1 MPAQLSRKLCG
12 RDDPEGKESR
22 TMNIGYAMKIGFRS
36 IRAGAAS
43 LDRVARAGGKVRLGK
58 NGPTVVQAAAAGI
71 IISQL
76 NKASK
81 DKKDKKAEKNAVNDR
96 KADAAGAGAG
106 RAGRGRGVKKN
117 SMALSMIRTG
127 CNIRK
132 AARNTE
138 RVYNLVQFSKKFR

>member
-1 MPAQLSRKLCG
+1 
-12 RDDPEGKESR
+12 
-22 TMNIGYAMKIGFRS
+22 MNIGYAMKIGFRS

-43 LDRVARAGGKVRLGK
+43 LDRITRAGGKVRLGK

>member
-1 MPAQLSRKLCG
+1 
-12 RDDPEGKESR
+12 
-22 TMNIGYAMKIGFRS
+22 MNIGYAMKIGFRS

-43 LDRVARAGGKVRLGK
+43 LDRITRAGGKVRLGK
-58 NGPTVVQAAAAGI
+58 NGPTVVQATAAGI

-81 DKKDKKAEKNAVNDR
+81 DKKANKKADKNAVSDR
-96 KADAAGAGAG
+96 KADAAGTA
-106 RAGRGRGVKKN
+106 AGRGRGNKKN
-117 SMALSMIRTG
+117 NMALSMIRTG

>member
-1 MPAQLSRKLCG
+1 
-12 RDDPEGKESR
+12 
-22 TMNIGYAMKIGFRS
+22 MNIGYAMKIGFRS

-43 LDRVARAGGKVRLGK
+43 LDRVARAGKVRLGK

>member
-1 MPAQLSRKLCG
+1 
-12 RDDPEGKESR
+12 
-22 TMNIGYAMKIGFRS
+22 MNIGYAMKIGFRS

-43 LDRVARAGGKVRLGK
+43 L
-58 NGPTVVQAAAAGI
+58 VQAAAAGI

-81 DKKDKKAEKNAVNDR
+81 DKKDKKADKNAVNDR

>member
-1 MPAQLSRKLCG
+1 
-12 RDDPEGKESR
+12 
-22 TMNIGYAMKIGFRS
+22 MNIGYAMKIGFRS

-43 LDRVARAGGKVRLGK
+43 LDRITRAGGKVRLGK

-76 NKASK
+76 HKASK
-81 DKKDKKAEKNAVNDR
+81 DKKAVKKADKNAVNDM
-96 KADAAGAGAG
+96 KADAAGAGDD
-106 RAGRGRGVKKN
+106 RAGSRRGGRKS

>member
-1 MPAQLSRKLCG
+1 
-12 RDDPEGKESR
+12 
-22 TMNIGYAMKIGFRS
+22 MNIGYAMKIGFRS

-76 NKASK
+76 HKASK
-81 DKKDKKAEKNAVNDR
+81 DKKSDKKADKNAVSDM

-106 RAGRGRGVKKN
+106 RAVSRRGGRK
-117 SMALSMIRTG
+117 SSIALSMIRTG

>member
-1 MPAQLSRKLCG
+1 
-12 RDDPEGKESR
+12 
-22 TMNIGYAMKIGFRS
+22 MNIGYAMKIGFRS

-43 LDRVARAGGKVRLGK
+43 LDRITRAGGKVRLGK

-71 IISQL
+71 IIHQL
-76 NKASK
+76 HKASK
-81 DKKDKKAEKNAVNDR
+81 DKKADKNAVNDM
-96 KADAAGAGAG
+96 KADAAGAVAG
-106 RAGRGRGVKKN
+106 RAGSRRGGRKS

>member
-1 MPAQLSRKLCG
+1 
-12 RDDPEGKESR
+12 
-22 TMNIGYAMKIGFRS
+22 
-36 IRAGAAS
+36 
-43 LDRVARAGGKVRLGK
+43 
-58 NGPTVVQAAAAGI
+58 VVQAAAAGI

-81 DKKDKKAEKNAVNDR
+81 DKKADKNAVSDM

>member
-1 MPAQLSRKLCG
+1 
-12 RDDPEGKESR
+12 
-22 TMNIGYAMKIGFRS
+22 MNIGYAMKIGFRS

-76 NKASK
+76 NKASE
-81 DKKDKKAEKNAVNDR
+81 DKKDKKADKNAVNDR

>member
-1 MPAQLSRKLCG
+1 
-12 RDDPEGKESR
+12 
-22 TMNIGYAMKIGFRS
+22 MNIGYAMKIGFRS

-43 LDRVARAGGKVRLGK
+43 LDRITRAGGKVRIGK

-81 DKKDKKAEKNAVNDR
+81 DKKADKKADKNAVSDM
-96 KADAAGAGAG
+96 KADAAGAG
-106 RAGRGRGVKKN
+106 AGRGRGVKKN

>member
-1 MPAQLSRKLCG
+1 
-12 RDDPEGKESR
+12 
-22 TMNIGYAMKIGFRS
+22 MNIGYAMKIGFRS

-58 NGPTVVQAAAAGI
+58 NGPTVVQA
-71 IISQL
+71 
-76 NKASK
+76 
-81 DKKDKKAEKNAVNDR
+81 DKKAVKKADKNAVNDM
-96 KADAAGAGAG
+96 KADAAGTAAG
-106 RAGRGRGVKKN
+106 RAGRGRGNKKN
-117 SMALSMIRTG
+117 NMALSMIRTG

>member
-1 MPAQLSRKLCG
+1 
-12 RDDPEGKESR
+12 
-22 TMNIGYAMKIGFRS
+22 MNIGYAMKIGFRS
-36 IRAGAAS
+36 IRAGSAA
-43 LDRVARAGGKVRLGK
+43 LDRITRAGGKVRLGK

-81 DKKDKKAEKNAVNDR
+81 EKKAVKKADKNAVNDM
-96 KADAAGAGAG
+96 KADAAGTA
-106 RAGRGRGVKKN
+106 AGRGRGGKKN
-117 SMALSMIRTG
+117 NMALSMIRTG

>member
-1 MPAQLSRKLCG
+1 
-12 RDDPEGKESR
+12 
-22 TMNIGYAMKIGFRS
+22 MNIGYAMKIGFRS

-43 LDRVARAGGKVRLGK
+43 LDRITRAGGKVRIGK

-81 DKKDKKAEKNAVNDR
+81 DKKADKNAVNDR

>member
-1 MPAQLSRKLCG
+1 
-12 RDDPEGKESR
+12 
-22 TMNIGYAMKIGFRS
+22 MNIGYAMKIGFRS

-71 IISQL
+71 ILSQL
-76 NKASK
+76 HKASK
-81 DKKDKKAEKNAVNDR
+81 DKKTDKKADKNAVSDM
-96 KADAAGAGAG
+96 KADTAGAVAG
-106 RAGRGRGVKKN
+106 RAGSRRGGRKS

-127 CNIRK
+127 FNIRK

>member
-1 MPAQLSRKLCG
+1 
-12 RDDPEGKESR
+12 
-22 TMNIGYAMKIGFRS
+22 MNIGYAMKIGFRS

-43 LDRVARAGGKVRLGK
+43 LDRITRAGGKVRLGK

-96 KADAAGAGAG
+96 KADAAGTAAG
-106 RAGRGRGVKKN
+106 RAGRGRGGKKN
-117 SMALSMIRTG
+117 NMALSMIRTG

>member
-1 MPAQLSRKLCG
+1 
-12 RDDPEGKESR
+12 
-22 TMNIGYAMKIGFRS
+22 MNIGYAMKIGFRS

-43 LDRVARAGGKVRLGK
+43 LDRMTRAGGKVRLGK

>member
-1 MPAQLSRKLCG
+1 
-12 RDDPEGKESR
+12 
-22 TMNIGYAMKIGFRS
+22 MNIGYAMKIGFRS

-81 DKKDKKAEKNAVNDR
+81 DKKNKKADKNAVNDR

-138 RVYNLVQFSKKFR
+138 RVYNLVQFSKRFR

>member
-1 MPAQLSRKLCG
+1 
-12 RDDPEGKESR
+12 
-22 TMNIGYAMKIGFRS
+22 MNIGYAMKIGVRS

-43 LDRVARAGGKVRLGK
+43 LDRITRAGGKVRIGK

-76 NKASK
+76 NKASE
-81 DKKDKKAEKNAVNDR
+81 DKKDKKADKNAVNDR

>member
-1 MPAQLSRKLCG
+1 
-12 RDDPEGKESR
+12 
-22 TMNIGYAMKIGFRS
+22 MNIGYAMKIGFRS

-43 LDRVARAGGKVRLGK
+43 LDRITRAGGKVRIGK

-76 NKASK
+76 NKASE
-81 DKKDKKAEKNAVNDR
+81 DKKDKKADKNAVNDR

>member
-1 MPAQLSRKLCG
+1 
-12 RDDPEGKESR
+12 
-22 TMNIGYAMKIGFRS
+22 MNIGYAMKIGFRS

-71 IISQL
+71 IIS
-76 NKASK
+76 
-81 DKKDKKAEKNAVNDR
+81 
-96 KADAAGAGAG
+96 
-106 RAGRGRGVKKN
+106 KKN
-117 SMALSMIRTG
+117 NMALSMIRTG

>member
-1 MPAQLSRKLCG
+1 
-12 RDDPEGKESR
+12 
-22 TMNIGYAMKIGFRS
+22 MNIGYAMKIGFRS

-43 LDRVARAGGKVRLGK
+43 LDRITRAGGKVRLGK

-106 RAGRGRGVKKN
+106 RAGRERGVKKN

>member
-1 MPAQLSRKLCG
+1 
-12 RDDPEGKESR
+12 
-22 TMNIGYAMKIGFRS
+22 MNIGYAMKIGFRS

-81 DKKDKKAEKNAVNDR
+81 DKKNKKADKNAVSDM

-106 RAGRGRGVKKN
+106 RAGSRRGGRKS

-138 RVYNLVQFSKKFR
+138 RIYNLVQFSKKFR

>member
-1 MPAQLSRKLCG
+1 
-12 RDDPEGKESR
+12 
-22 TMNIGYAMKIGFRS
+22 MNIGYAMKIGFRS

-43 LDRVARAGGKVRLGK
+43 LDRITRAGGKVRIGK

>member
-1 MPAQLSRKLCG
+1 
-12 RDDPEGKESR
+12 
-22 TMNIGYAMKIGFRS
+22 MNIGYAMKIGFRS

-117 SMALSMIRTG
+117 SMTLSMIRTG

-138 RVYNLVQFSKKFR
+138 RIYNLVQFSRKFR

>member
-1 MPAQLSRKLCG
+1 
-12 RDDPEGKESR
+12 
-22 TMNIGYAMKIGFRS
+22 MNIGYAMKIGFRS

-81 DKKDKKAEKNAVNDR
+81 DKKDKKADKNAVNDM
-96 KADAAGAGAG
+96 KADAAEAAAG
-106 RAGRGRGVKKN
+106 RAGRGRGVKKSN
-117 SMALSMIRTG
+117 MALSMIRTG

>member
-1 MPAQLSRKLCG
+1 
-12 RDDPEGKESR
+12 
-22 TMNIGYAMKIGFRS
+22 MNIGYAMKIGFRS
-36 IRAGAAS
+36 IRTGAAS
-43 LDRVARAGGKVRLGK
+43 LDRITRAGGKVRLGK

-81 DKKDKKAEKNAVNDR
+81 DKKAVKKADKNAVNDM

-106 RAGRGRGVKKN
+106 RAGRGGKKN
-117 SMALSMIRTG
+117 NMALSMIRTG

-138 RVYNLVQFSKKFR
+138 RIYNLVQFSKKIR

>member
-1 MPAQLSRKLCG
+1 
-12 RDDPEGKESR
+12 
-22 TMNIGYAMKIGFRS
+22 MNIGYAMKIGFRS

-81 DKKDKKAEKNAVNDR
+81 DKKDKKADKNAVNDM
-96 KADAAGAGAG
+96 KADAAEAAAG

>member
-1 MPAQLSRKLCG
+1 
-12 RDDPEGKESR
+12 
-22 TMNIGYAMKIGFRS
+22 MNIGYAMKIGFRS

-76 NKASK
+76 NKAS
-81 DKKDKKAEKNAVNDR
+81 KDKKAEKNAVNDR

>member
-1 MPAQLSRKLCG
+1 
-12 RDDPEGKESR
+12 
-22 TMNIGYAMKIGFRS
+22 MNIGYAMKIGFRS

-43 LDRVARAGGKVRLGK
+43 LDRITRAGGKVRLGK

-81 DKKDKKAEKNAVNDR
+81 DKKADKKADKNAVSDM
-96 KADAAGAGAG
+96 KADAAGAGDG

>member
-1 MPAQLSRKLCG
+1 
-12 RDDPEGKESR
+12 
-22 TMNIGYAMKIGFRS
+22 MNIGYAMKIGFRS
-36 IRAGAAS
+36 IRAGAVS

-71 IISQL
+71 ILSQL
-76 NKASK
+76 HKASK
-81 DKKDKKAEKNAVNDR
+81 DKKSDKKADKNAVSDM

-106 RAGRGRGVKKN
+106 RAGSRRGGRKS

>member
-1 MPAQLSRKLCG
+1 
-12 RDDPEGKESR
+12 
-22 TMNIGYAMKIGFRS
+22 MNIGYAMKIGFRS
-36 IRAGAAS
+36 IRAGSAA
-43 LDRVARAGGKVRLGK
+43 LDRITRAGGKVRIGK

-76 NKASK
+76 NKASE
-81 DKKDKKAEKNAVNDR
+81 DKKDKKADKNAVNDR

>member
-1 MPAQLSRKLCG
+1 
-12 RDDPEGKESR
+12 
-22 TMNIGYAMKIGFRS
+22 MNIGYAMKIGFRS

-71 IISQL
+71 IIGQL
-76 NKASK
+76 HKASE
-81 DKKDKKAEKNAVNDR
+81 DKKDKKADKNAVNDR

-138 RVYNLVQFSKKFR
+138 RIYNLVQFSKKFR

>member
-1 MPAQLSRKLCG
+1 
-12 RDDPEGKESR
+12 
-22 TMNIGYAMKIGFRS
+22 MNIGYAMKIGFRS

-81 DKKDKKAEKNAVNDR
+81 DKKDKKADKNAVSDM